1 MEGYKNKGKKE
12 SKKIELQARSSE
24 LDFIDS

>member
-12 SKKIELQARSSE
+12 SKKTELQTRSSE